1 MLTSLA
7 IWPNRLPWNKFKVIL
22 GTVPEFFITNEIV
35 ITTRGCSI
43 NCLDSSVEERQK
55 LIFDLHSRGLSND
68 EIVAYLNANK
78 LAKPLSQTLYKNKDV
93 WSVLNKFKKRQL
105 RKSESTMELGDWRIC
120 F

>member
-1 MLTSLA
+1 M
-7 IWPNRLPWNKFKVIL
+7 L

-43 NCLDSSVEERQK
+43 NCLDSGIEERQK

-68 EIVAYLNANK
+68 EIVAYLNVNK
-78 LAKPLSQTLYKNKDV
+78 LSKPLSQTLYKNKDV
-93 WSVLNKFKKRQL
+93 WSVLSKFKKRQL
-105 RKSESTMELGDWRIC
+105 RKSECKMELGDWRIC

>member
-7 IWPNRLPWNKFKVIL
+7 IWPNRLPWNSFRIIL
-22 GTVPEFFITNEIV
+22 GTVPEFFITNRLLIS
-35 ITTRGCSI
+35 TRGCSI
-43 NCLDSSVEERQK
+43 NCLDSSVEGRQK

>member
-1 MLTSLA
+1 M
-7 IWPNRLPWNKFKVIL
+7 
-22 GTVPEFFITNEIV
+22 
-35 ITTRGCSI
+35 
-43 NCLDSSVEERQK
+43 
-55 LIFDLHSRGLSND
+55 IFDLHSRGLSND

-105 RKSESTMELGDWRIC
+105 RKSESTMELGDWRIR

>member
-7 IWPNRLPWNKFKVIL
+7 IWPNRLPWNEFKVIL
-22 GTVPEFFITNEIV
+22 GTVPEFFITNKLV
-35 ITTRGCSI
+35 ISTRGCSI
-43 NCLDSSVEERQK
+43 NYLDSGVEERQK

-93 WSVLNKFKKRQL
+93 WSVLSKFKKRQL
-105 RKSESTMELGDWRIC
+105 RKSESKMELGDWRIC

>member
-7 IWPNRLPWNKFKVIL
+7 IWPNRLRWNKFKVIL

-55 LIFDLHSRGLSND
+55 LEVTDGFDAPPIFFHLISGQKFSDYAEMSQRLLIFTNQELMDLESLY
-68 EIVAYLNANK
+68 EIISELN
-78 LAKPLSQTLYKNKDV
+78 
-93 WSVLNKFKKRQL
+93 
-105 RKSESTMELGDWRIC
+105 
-120 F
+120 

>member
-1 MLTSLA
+1 M
-7 IWPNRLPWNKFKVIL
+7 
-22 GTVPEFFITNEIV
+22 
-35 ITTRGCSI
+35 
-43 NCLDSSVEERQK
+43 
-55 LIFDLHSRGLSND
+55 IFDLHPRGLSND

-105 RKSESTMELGDWRIC
+105 RKSESTMELGDWRIR